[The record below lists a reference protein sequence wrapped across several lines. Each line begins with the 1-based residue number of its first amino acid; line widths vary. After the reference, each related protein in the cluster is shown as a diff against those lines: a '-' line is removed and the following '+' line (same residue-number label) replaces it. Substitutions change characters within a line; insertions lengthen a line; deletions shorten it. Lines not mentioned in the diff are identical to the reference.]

1 MSSSTLWVTLAVV
14 VLVDATLIAVLI
26 FRHLKPLARRV
37 LLAMAAV
44 EVLLVVLHLTFRG
57 QAKTFA
63 SWFFNLDLEF
73 AGGALFSSAQYTA
86 VALVAALNALRASAS
101 RIPQRLYWGAFTLLF
116 AWLALDEF
124 FALHEG
130 ILFWRGAYTIGG
142 VAVVGMALL
151 AYWLAF
157 RGHTELSVPL
167 VVGLIMMGTSGVLL
181 DAVTNDH
188 VLVVAGVEMRWLL
201 WFSCDGIIPVPC
213 RYMNE
218 LSFSEEFLEMAGVSI
233 VLASLIS
240 YTESTHGAEARRGL
254 RWAFAAATSAWLIF
268 FVGYLWI
275 APTIGSALRARSA
288 QVEYLDSDLALVGY
302 FLSGDVL
309 RPGDELTATLYFR
322 ANKPLDEDYRLA
334 VQLIPRYGEE
344 AIAQADF
351 QLGEWQYPSSA
362 WIPGLSVRNR
372 VHLYIP
378 QEVITPQAY
387 WLVARV
393 WHESRAVAL
402 ASADRQEVGP
412 GSVVVADVVVLSD
425 RAPLP
430 PPIASDYRFEMG
442 IHLVGY
448 ALPES
453 AASGGVLPLD
463 FWWETERRVER
474 ELNQYV
480 HLFDQVGTFA
490 FGYDQAPFGGESFPT
505 TDWPAKMRERAHW
518 DVPLPADLAPG
529 VYEVYTGLY
538 TLDDVVRLPVADAE
552 GQPIPDFSIHLG
564 AIRITK

>member
-1 MSSSTLWVTLAVV
+1 MNSSILWITLAIV
-14 VLVDATLIAVLI
+14 VLVDAILIATLI
-26 FRHLKPLARRV
+26 FRHLKLFARRI
-37 LLAMAAV
+37 LLATAAA
-44 EVLLVVLHLTFRG
+44 EVLLVVLHLTFRA
-57 QAKTFA
+57 QAKSFA

-73 AGGALFSSAQYTA
+73 AGGALFSAAQYTA
-86 VALVAALNALRASAS
+86 VALVAALNALRTPAL
-101 RIPQRLYWGAFTLLF
+101 RLPQRLYWGAFTFLF

-142 VAVVGMALL
+142 VAVVGAALL

-157 RGHTELSVPL
+157 RRHTELFAPL
-167 VVGLIMMGTSGVLL
+167 IVGLIMMGTSGVLL

-218 LSFSEEFLEMAGVSI
+218 LSFGEEFLEMAGVSI

-240 YTESTHGAEARRGL
+240 YAESTHGAEARRGL
-254 RWAFAAATSAWLIF
+254 RWAFAAAVPAWLAF
-268 FVGYLWI
+268 FIGYLWI
-275 APTIGSALRARSA
+275 APIVGSVLRAQPA
-288 QVEYLDSDLALVGY
+288 QVEYLGGDLALVGY
-302 FLSGDVL
+302 ALSQDVL
-309 RPGDELTATLYFR
+309 RPGDAFTATLYFR
-322 ANKPLDEDYRLA
+322 ANKPLSEDYRLA
-334 VQLIPRYGEE
+334 VQVIPRYGSE

-372 VHLYIP
+372 VHLRVP
-378 QEVITPQAY
+378 QEVATPQAY

-393 WHESRAVAL
+393 WHESQPVAL
-402 ASADRQEVGP
+402 ASTDRQEVGP
-412 GSVVVADVVVLSD
+412 GSVAVADVVVLSD

-430 PPIASDYRFEMG
+430 PPTASDYRFKAG

-448 ALPES
+448 ALPER

-463 FWWETERRVER
+463 FWWETERKVGE

-480 HLFDQVGTFA
+480 HLFDQGGAFA

-505 TDWPAKMRERAHW
+505 TAWPAEMRERAHW
-518 DVPLPADLAPG
+518 NVPLPADLAPG

-538 TLDDVVRLPVADAE
+538 TLGSIERQPVADAK
-552 GQPIPDFSIHLG
+552 GQPVPDFSIRLG
-564 AIRITK
+564 AVRITK